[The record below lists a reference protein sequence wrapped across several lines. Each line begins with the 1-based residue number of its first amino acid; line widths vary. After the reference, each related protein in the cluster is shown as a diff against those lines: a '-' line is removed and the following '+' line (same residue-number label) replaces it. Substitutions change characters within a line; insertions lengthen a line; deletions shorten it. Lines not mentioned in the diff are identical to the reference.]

1 MNKRDAM
8 IAAGKK
14 GHQVLLFGQKVFGKY
29 QKEITKHPNAD
40 ITALRFPEDYDQL
53 HRLTDYSLVIADY
66 ATFETEQYAG
76 FAEQQAV
83 FAKLMIDA
91 LDAGTCFCFVFF
103 NEYIPRKDQY
113 EHTTGFQDQGTM
125 DILSRVQI
133 GYQWLCSF
141 SIAPKYSE
149 STILVGVAKRQE
161 FRDFHLKW
169 GASHHWFSP
178 YGEGVIDELLIA
190 IDDTPLGFAVNAR
203 KSKILFL
210 PFQRDFQRKQDFLN
224 GLNCLIDSLL
234 TYITRSLAEIP
245 TWAQEPF
252 FQREREIHEV
262 RTKLETQLEEQTQA
276 LLPFEEIKSLL
287 FQSEYS
293 LESSL
298 PVFFSSRLSLAVE
311 RDEKYKEDFWILD
324 ENGMRAIMVEVK
336 SAVKGF
342 KKGLLFAALA
352 HRETNDLPDTFPTL
366 LIVNCNLQAGSW
378 KEKERPIDKQDYE
391 IASKH
396 HALILRVEDL
406 VRLWYLKETR
416 VIESQRVLD
425 LLKNS
430 RGWLE
435 VTPSYVIEERK

>member
-1 MNKRDAM
+1 
-8 IAAGKK
+8 
-14 GHQVLLFGQKVFGKY
+14 
-29 QKEITKHPNAD
+29 
-40 ITALRFPEDYDQL
+40 
-53 HRLTDYSLVIADY
+53 
-66 ATFETEQYAG
+66 
-76 FAEQQAV
+76 
-83 FAKLMIDA
+83 
-91 LDAGTCFCFVFF
+91 
-103 NEYIPRKDQY
+103 
-113 EHTTGFQDQGTM
+113 M